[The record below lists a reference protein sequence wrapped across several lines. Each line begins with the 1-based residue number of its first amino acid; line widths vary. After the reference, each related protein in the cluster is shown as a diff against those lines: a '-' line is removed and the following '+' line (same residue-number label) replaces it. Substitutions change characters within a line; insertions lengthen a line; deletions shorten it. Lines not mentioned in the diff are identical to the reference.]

1 MNQFS
6 RNLLVWA
13 VIILGTVMLFNVFQ
27 QPTQGRQSISYSDL
41 ITRVDSGQITSVTIQ
56 GQEISAMGSDAQRFT
71 AYAPRG
77 GKMVSHL
84 LGKKGE
90 CMA

>member
-41 ITRVDSGQITSVTIQ
+41 MTRVDSGQITSVTIQ
-56 GQEISAMGSDAQRFT
+56 GQEKTALLFLAFCCTAIVDMGRMRLAGVDLEDFRIF
-71 AYAPRG
+71 
-77 GKMVSHL
+77 
-84 LGKKGE
+84 
-90 CMA
+90 

>member
-41 ITRVDSGQITSVTIQ
+41 MTRVDSGQITSVTIQ
-56 GQEISAMGSDAQRFT
+56 GQEKT
-71 AYAPRG
+71 ALLFLAFCCTAIVDMRG
-77 GKMVSHL
+77 MWLAGVDL
-84 LGKKGE
+84 E
-90 CMA
+90 DFRIF